1 MVQQGESV
9 VVGGG
14 DVGGREQGAVVE
26 CLIVLTQGKKAAV
39 EGT

>member
-1 MVQQGESV
+1 MVQQGKS

-14 DVGGREQGAVVE
+14 DVVGREQGAVVE
-26 CLIVLTQGKKAAV
+26 SFVVLTQGKKTAM